1 VTDGRPDPRNVLVR
15 ASWFAGYVAAV
26 TLAGLAALVVLL
38 VTQDLGALARLE
50 PAFWAV
56 AALVIVGEARPLF
69 PPGARDV
76 NGVALS
82 TAFVFAM
89 LLRYDLTVAL
99 SLQAIALVVT
109 DLRTDR
115 AVWRTAFNVA
125 QYTLSWSAC
134 WGVMTLQGHEAS
146 VAHPATLGPS
156 DLGYAGAGGIT
167 YFVVNEVLVGLAI
180 SLSSRTRLRE
190 VLSWTTLRYD
200 LLTTGALVAL
210 GPLVVLTLQA
220 GSAFVPLLIPPFAA
234 VYAAAAAGKRS
245 EQLALKD
252 ALTGLANRT
261 QLRRHVRSGPC
272 ALVLLD
278 LDRFKEV
285 NDTLGHHVGDQL
297 LVAVAGRLTGCVRP
311 DDLVARFGGDEFALL
326 LPHGDVTAATRAAER
341 AREALSK
348 PFSLGGLLVEV
359 GASAGIAVAPDHGGE
374 LDVLLQ
380 RADVAMYLSK
390 ESGEVEVYEAH
401 RDPNTTGRLVLLG
414 ALRRALELEELEV
427 HYQPKASLA
436 TGKVVGVEALVRWQH
451 PQLGLV
457 HPDAFIPLAER
468 SGLIGQLTSWV
479 LDEAVRQ
486 ASVWWRRGWDIT
498 LSVNVTVKDLCSDA
512 FVEQLD
518 ACLARHSFPAPA
530 LQLEVTEG
538 SMFSD
543 STRARTTV
551 KQLLDRGVTFS
562 LDDFGIGW
570 SSLVRL
576 RHLPVTE
583 IKVDRSFVCRMVD
596 DVRDRAI
603 VQSVVDLARGLGLR
617 VVAEGVEDRRTWDLL
632 ADLGADGAQ
641 GWWLS
646 PPLPAD
652 DVEAWLSERFAPTS

>member
-1 VTDGRPDPRNVLVR
+1 VTDVRPDPRNVLER
-15 ASWFAGYVAAV
+15 ASWFAGYVATV
-26 TLAGLAALVVLL
+26 TVAGFGVLVALLL
-38 VTQDLGALARLE
+38 TQDLGALAHLE

-56 AALVIVGEARPLF
+56 AALAVIGEARPLF

-82 TAFVFAM
+82 AAFVFAM

-99 SLQAIALVVT
+99 TLQAIALVLT

-115 AVWRTAFNVA
+115 ALWRTAFNIA
-125 QYTLSWSAC
+125 QYTLAWGAC
-134 WGVMTLQGHEAS
+134 WGVMHLQGHEAS
-146 VAHPATLGPS
+146 VQSPADLTGG
-156 DLGYAGAGGIT
+156 DLGYAVAGGVV
-167 YFVVNEVLVGLAI
+167 YFVVNELLVGLAI
-180 SLSSRTRLRE
+180 ALSSRASLRQ
-190 VLSWTTLRYD
+190 VLSATTLRYD
-200 LLTTGALVAL
+200 LLSTGALLAL
-210 GPLVVLTLQA
+210 GPLVALALQA
-220 GSAFVPLLIPPFAA
+220 GTAFVPLLIPPFAA
-234 VYAAAAAGKRS
+234 VYAAAAAGQRS
-245 EQLALKD
+245 EQAALRD

-261 QLRRHVRSGPC
+261 ELRRHVKTGPC

-297 LVAVAGRLTGCVRP
+297 LVAVAGRLRSCVRP
-311 DDLVARFGGDEFALL
+311 NDLVARFGGDEFALL
-326 LPHGDVTAATRAAER
+326 LPEGDVEAATRAAER
-341 AREALSK
+341 ARAALSK

-359 GASAGIAVAPDHGGE
+359 GASAGIAAAPDHGNE

-390 ESGEVEVYEAH
+390 ESGEVEVYEAV
-401 RDPNTTGRLVLLG
+401 RDPNTTSRLVLLG

-468 SGLIGQLTSWV
+468 SGLINQLTSWV
-479 LDEAVRQ
+479 LDESIRQ
-486 ASVWWRRGWDIT
+486 AGIWWRRGWDVT
-498 LSVNVTVKDLCSDA
+498 LSVNVTVKDLCSDS

-538 SMFSD
+538 SMFTD
-543 STRARTTV
+543 SAKARTTV
-551 KQLLDRGVTFS
+551 KQLLARGVTFS
-562 LDDFGIGW
+562 LDDFGVGF

-576 RHLPVTE
+576 RQLPVTE
-583 IKVDRSFVCRMVD
+583 IKIDRSFVCRMVD

-617 VVAEGVEDRRTWDLL
+617 VVAEGVEDRTTWDLL
-632 ADLGADGAQ
+632 AALGADGAQ

-652 DVEAWLSERFAPTS
+652 DVEAWLEERLASTT